1 MSLKAA
7 LEQRFG
13 AHRLQEIQNP
23 LHPEQ
28 TLYQLYLELNVPIT
42 VIMTSSLSN
51 YEMPVSEKWK
61 GREFNELFVCLPSYW
76 DLNDLQNINSNWVYE
91 WLFKLER
98 FVLEKQSWFGPGHTI
113 PCGNPPV
120 AISHLLKQEYFIFL
134 DPIFLESEMKPM
146 TVAGKNIHF
155 LAIVPIFGDELDYKM
170 GKGTQKFIRKFIQ
183 RKNDERIEEYRK
195 SILSSRMIFF

>member
-120 AISHLLKQEYFIFL
+120 TISHLLKQEYFIFL

>member
-28 TLYQLYLELNVPIT
+28 TLYQLYLELNIPIT
-42 VIMTSSLSN
+42 VVMTASLSN

-120 AISHLLKQEYFIFL
+120 AISHLLKQEFFIFL
-134 DPIFLESEMKPM
+134 DPIFLESEMKPI

>member
-1 MSLKAA
+1 
-7 LEQRFG
+7 
-13 AHRLQEIQNP
+13 
-23 LHPEQ
+23 
-28 TLYQLYLELNVPIT
+28 
-42 VIMTSSLSN
+42 
-51 YEMPVSEKWK
+51 
-61 GREFNELFVCLPSYW
+61 
-76 DLNDLQNINSNWVYE
+76 
-91 WLFKLER
+91 
-98 FVLEKQSWFGPGHTI
+98 VLEKQSWFGPGHTI

-134 DPIFLESEMKPM
+134 DPIFLESEMKPI